1 MWIVRIAL
9 NRPYTFIVAAL
20 VIILMT
26 PIVLQRTPTDI
37 FPDIDIPIV
46 SIGWN
51 YSGLS
56 PQQMEDRIVTNNER
70 FITTVVDNVEHGE
83 SQTVGGRSV
92 IKTFFQPGTDVH
104 VALTQVTAV
113 SQTVLRQLPPGIA
126 APLIITYS
134 ASAVPILQLGLK
146 GQGLSEQELFDYAVT
161 IIRNQLATIPGAAI
175 PYPYGGKQRQVSVNV
190 DISALQAKGL
200 SPVHALH

>member
-1 MWIVRIAL
+1 
-9 NRPYTFIVAAL
+9 
-20 VIILMT
+20 
-26 PIVLQRTPTDI
+26 
-37 FPDIDIPIV
+37 
-46 SIGWN
+46 
-51 YSGLS
+51 
-56 PQQMEDRIVTNNER
+56 MEDRIVSNYER
-70 FITTVVDNVEHGE
+70 FMTTVVDNIEHME

-113 SQTVLRQLPPGIA
+113 SQTILRGLPPGIA

-161 IIRNQLATIPGAAI
+161 IIRNQMSTVPGAAI
-175 PYPYGGKQRQVSVNV
+175 PWPYGGKQRQVSVNV
-190 DISALQAKGL
+190 DIPALQAKGFRRWT
-200 SPVHALH
+200 